1 MEEIGAGAANLSVG
15 DVVAPSSAACKNT
28 AKVLGADIDGDA
40 ARKFPRGAGM
50 DADAA
55 PGRLARDAPTK
66 EDFPMKELTLYAEK
80 TGAIDRAQLKE
91 ALQSSLD
98 LEGLKRV
105 LLLPPDITRFYSRAG
120 EIANIY
126 YHLLKDTCEVDIIP
140 TLGSHMPMTE
150 DECREM
156 FGDIPF
162 DRFIA
167 HNWRTDVV
175 KIGEVP
181 AEFVREVSEGL
192 VDEKIDVELNRR
204 LLDNYDLILSIGQV
218 VPHEVVGMANY
229 SKNVFVGVGGASMI
243 SASHMLGAFYG
254 LEKLMGKDFSPVR
267 KVFDYAEERFLKA
280 LPLWY
285 VLTVTT
291 APENEIRQHALF
303 IGRDRGGFEKAVA
316 LAQEK
321 NITFVDRPL
330 KKVVVYM
337 DPKEFR
343 STWVGN
349 KSIYRT
355 RMAIA
360 DGGELIV
367 LAPGVSHFGED
378 PQNDV
383 LIRKYGYCG
392 RERAIALCRANDD
405 LANNLSVAA
414 HIIHGSSDGRFNV
427 TYCTKLLTEEEVRNA
442 NFDYMPFDEAVK
454 IYDPA
459 LLRDGWNTM
468 PDGEEIYYIPNP
480 ALGLWADRSRY

>member
-1 MEEIGAGAANLSVG
+1 MLYYRRGRESDNLSAEDLQQG
-15 DVVAPSSAACKNT
+15 LFEALNKLGQRR
-28 AKVLGADIDGDA
+28 KVLA
-40 ARKFPRGAGM
+40 
-50 DADAA
+50 
-55 PGRLARDAPTK
+55 
-66 EDFPMKELTLYAEK
+66 
-80 TGAIDRAQLKE
+80 
-91 ALQSSLD
+91 
-98 LEGLKRV
+98 
-105 LLLPPDITRFYSRAG
+105 LPPDITRFYSRAG
-120 EIANIY
+120 ELTRYARQY
-126 YHLLKDTCEVDIIP
+126 YGEALTDILP
-140 TLGSHMPMTE
+140 AVGTHFAMTE
-150 DECREM
+150 PEIRRM
-156 FGDIPF
+156 FGDVPLGLF
-162 DRFIA
+162 REHD
-167 HNWRTDVV
+167 WRGGLVTL
-175 KIGEVP
+175 GEVP
-181 AEFVREVSEGL
+181 GEFVREVSEGKLDFPWPAQVDKLL
-192 VDEKIDVELNRR
+192 VEGGF
-204 LLDNYDLILSIGQV
+204 DLILSIGQV

-243 SASHMLGAFYG
+243 SNSHMLGAFYG
-254 LEKLMGKDFSPVR
+254 LEKMMGKDFSPVR
-267 KVFDYAEERFLKA
+267 KVFDYAEQHFLKD

-303 IGRDRGGFEKAVA
+303 ISRGRGAFEKAVA
-316 LAQEK
+316 LAQQK

-330 KKVVVYM
+330 QKVVVYM

-392 RERAIALCRANDD
+392 RENAIALCRTNDD
-405 LANNLSVAA
+405 LANNLSVVA
-414 HIIHGSSDGRFNV
+414 HIIHGSSDGRFHV
-427 TYCTKLLTEEEVRNA
+427 TYCTKLLTEEEVRA
-442 NFDYMPFDEAVK
+442 AHFDYMPFDEAVK

-459 LLRDGWNTM
+459 KLKDGRNTM
-468 PDGEEIYYIPNP
+468 PDGEEIYYISNP